1 MMAALPF
8 GLDLAGGLLADP
20 PPLLD
25 VGQTDWKCPTVL
37 QVRHVLSL
45 AWQLSAPVLC
55 LGDPHPEQ
63 ETLEDVDVVE
73 SPLVT
78 IVKVPV
84 LLVLIPPVNLSSTN

>member
-1 MMAALPF
+1 MAALPF

-25 VGQTDWKCPTVL
+25 IGQTDWKCPTIL

-45 AWQLSAPVLC
+45 AQQLSAPILC

-63 ETLEDVDVVE
+63 ETLED
-73 SPLVT
+73 
-78 IVKVPV
+78 KGV
-84 LLVLIPPVNLSSTN
+84 LLPPLLVEPLLVFLLCWR